1 MLMLHL
7 TLNGLPLT
15 LMTSIMRWFLCLF
28 SHKVTEMLNQKGYAK
43 LVLKADNGGGIMNCF
58 PVYI

>member
-1 MLMLHL
+1 
-7 TLNGLPLT
+7 
-15 LMTSIMRWFLCLF
+15 MTSIMRWFLCLF

-58 PVYI
+58 PVYILVLV